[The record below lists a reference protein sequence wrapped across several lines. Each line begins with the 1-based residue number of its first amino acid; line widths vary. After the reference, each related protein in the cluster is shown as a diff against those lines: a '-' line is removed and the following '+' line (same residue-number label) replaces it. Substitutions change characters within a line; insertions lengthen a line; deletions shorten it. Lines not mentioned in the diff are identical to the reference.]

1 MLEFNK
7 KFLFVILI
15 LCLLGLGAEIY
26 SILELGFSHGEDLW
40 FQLALLLLLAGS
52 SMYLIHI
59 IFLETRKEENR
70 IDY

>member
-15 LCLLGLGAEIY
+15 FCLLGLGAEIY

-40 FQLALLLLLAGS
+40 FQLVLLFLLAGA

-59 IFLETRKEENR
+59 IFLETHKEENR
-70 IDY
+70 IDF

>member
-7 KFLFVILI
+7 KFLFVILV

-26 SILELGFSHGEDLW
+26 SIIQEGFSHGEDLW
-40 FQLALLLLLAGS
+40 FQLALLFLLAGS

-59 IFLETRKEENR
+59 IFLETSKEENR
-70 IDY
+70 IDF